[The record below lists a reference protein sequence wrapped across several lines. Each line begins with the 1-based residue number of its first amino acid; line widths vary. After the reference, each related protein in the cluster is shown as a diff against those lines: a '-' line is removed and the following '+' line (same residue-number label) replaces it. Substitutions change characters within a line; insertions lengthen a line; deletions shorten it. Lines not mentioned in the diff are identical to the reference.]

1 MNVQFL
7 YTLENLFRYSPDIIH
22 IIVGVII
29 SGCVLALLWFSYLYA
44 VGYAVLWR
52 ERKAIEN
59 KKNILSDLI
68 LMKDIQTEMEK
79 EIEQATLKATFQG

>member
-7 YTLENLFRYSPDIIH
+7 YTLDNLFLYTPDIIH
-22 IIVGVII
+22 IIIGV
-29 SGCVLALLWFSYLYA
+29 VLSVIFLAALTFIYLYS
-44 VGYAVLWR
+44 VGYTVLWR
-52 ERKAIEN
+52 EKRALAN
-59 KKNILSDLI
+59 KKNTLSDLI